1 MKRFMSL
8 VISTLIVLAASTT
21 EATQIVYQTPRQMG
35 ATSTIVV
42 EGHVSAVR
50 SYWNDARTKILTEAQ
65 ITVSARHKGQAAGVV
80 RVVQLGG
87 VVGHVRMNVAGALSW
102 QPDEEVL
109 LFLEVMP
116 GGAHR
121 VAGFSQGKYRVERD
135 EATGRRYVVAPSLE
149 GVELVGAA
157 DGSPPPSRLQ
167 RIDVNR
173 FVDEAL
179 GKGGAR

>member
-1 MKRFMSL
+1 MKSIAGF
-8 VISTLIVLAASTT
+8 VISILVVFSAVSH
-21 EATQIVYQTPRQMG
+21 ATQIVYQTPHQMG
-35 ATSTIVV
+35 ATSTVVV
-42 EGHVSAVR
+42 EGRVSNVR
-50 SYWNDARTKILTEAQ
+50 SFWNSDHTKILTEAQ
-65 ITVSARHKGQAAGVV
+65 IVVSASHKGQSPGIV

-87 VVGHVRMNVAGALSW
+87 VVGHVRVNVAGALSW

-135 EATGRRYVVAPSLE
+135 ESGRRFVVAPSLE
-149 GVELVGAA
+149 GVELVGAP
-157 DGSPPPSRLQ
+157 DGSVPPARLE
-167 RIDVNR
+167 RVEVNR
-173 FVDEAL
+173 FVSEAL